1 MKTREVSPN
10 PFLLFVLV
18 VAVLVMIAGCGEEES
33 NEPPDARYIPDHR
46 VHVRIDLDSGC
57 HDLYYTRDGRLTPR
71 LDTDGEVMGCGDL
84 PTQETQR

>member
-18 VAVLVMIAGCGEEES
+18 VVVLVIIAGCGGKAPEE
-33 NEPPDARYIPDHR
+33 NGGPRIYLYTTDTVAIDPDTGCQYIVAGYGRTARY
-46 VHVRIDLDSGC
+46 
-57 HDLYYTRDGRLTPR
+57 
-71 LDTDGEVMGCGDL
+71 DTDGEVMGCGDL